1 MVCEGWRNEIRSTNH
16 RQSGPAVP
24 TEDVFAQMNDFS
36 AILLDAK
43 AYSLSGCQERLLT
56 DLGARRAIP
65 EALGRGEIPRG
76 F

>member
-1 MVCEGWRNEIRSTNH
+1 MGSAR
-16 RQSGPAVP
+16 P
-24 TEDVFAQMNDFS
+24 TTANPGQQCRRKMFFAQMNDFS